1 MGSPLGPVLANI
13 FMVELEQNI
22 IPTSSNNMS
31 LWKRYVED
39 TICFVLQTLISYPT
53 NIKCIIE
60 IETENKISFLDVL
73 LIRKNSFISTKV
85 CRKNTNTDIYID
97 WKSFAPNNW
106 KWGTLKTLVTR
117 AFEICSTNEYLKEEL
132 EHIRTVFHHRNN
144 CPLWV
149 INKVIADAKKVPS
162 ASENDSSSNDKIHRL
177 MLPYQGDKGS
187 NLLKSMKRY
196 VSKLVP
202 EHTKLE
208 ITFTGK
214 KLNSC
219 FSIKDKTSF
228 EHQLT

>member
-1 MGSPLGPVLANI
+1 
-13 FMVELEQNI
+13 MVELEQNI

-31 LWKRYVED
+31 LWKRYVEY

-85 CRKNTNTDIYID
+85 YRKNTNTDIYID

-149 INKVIADAKKVPS
+149 INKVIADAKKIPS
-162 ASENDSSSNDKIHRL
+162 ASENDSGSNDKIHRL

-187 NLLKSMKRY
+187 NLLKSMKRD
-196 VSKLVP
+196 VSKLLP

-208 ITFTGK
+208 ITFIGK